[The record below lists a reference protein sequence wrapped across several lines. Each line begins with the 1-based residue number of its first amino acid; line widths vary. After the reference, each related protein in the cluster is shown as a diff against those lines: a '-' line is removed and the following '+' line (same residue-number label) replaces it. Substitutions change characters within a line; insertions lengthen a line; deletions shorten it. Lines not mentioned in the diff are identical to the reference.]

1 LSSLWKSSEFGE
13 GSEEGG
19 RDAGAALRGCIMR
32 EARVQRLR
40 RELGM
45 GWGMVW

>member
-1 LSSLWKSSEFGE
+1 LEKDQRKEAG
-13 GSEEGG
+13 
-19 RDAGAALRGCIMR
+19 DAGTALRGCIMR